1 MTNQSQPAAIVYFS
15 RIGENY
21 AVGEITEG
29 NTAKVAHAIAERTG
43 APVIEI
49 VPERSYPDGYDAAVA
64 QATRER
70 NAAARP
76 AYVLEGDVAAL
87 DAADTV
93 FLGYPIWWA
102 DMPMPV
108 HAFLESRDW
117 HGVTI
122 RPFCTHEGS
131 GLADTVASIR
141 DAAVG
146 ATVAEGLELRGATAQ
161 HDTAVVAQTVA
172 DWLDA

>member
-1 MTNQSQPAAIVYFS
+1 MTNESQQAVVVYFS

-29 NTAKVAHAIAERTG
+29 NTAKVAHAIAEQVG
-43 APVIEI
+43 ASAIEI
-49 VPERSYPDGYDAAVA
+49 VPDRAYPDVYDAAIA

-76 AYVLEGDVAAL
+76 AFTLDGDAAAL
-87 DAADTV
+87 DTATTV

-108 HAFLESRDW
+108 YTFLESRDW
-117 HGVTI
+117 RGVTI

-131 GLADTVASIR
+131 GLADTAASIR
-141 DAAVG
+141 DIAVG
-146 ATVAEGLELRGATAQ
+146 ATVADGLELRGATAQ
-161 HDTAVVAQTVA
+161 HDAAAVAQVVTA
-172 DWLDA
+172 WLNG